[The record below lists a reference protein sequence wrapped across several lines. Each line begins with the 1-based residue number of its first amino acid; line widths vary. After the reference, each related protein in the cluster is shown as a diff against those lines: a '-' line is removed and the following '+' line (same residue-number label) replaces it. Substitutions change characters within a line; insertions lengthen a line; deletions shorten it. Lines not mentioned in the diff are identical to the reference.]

1 MCKQFKFNG
10 MRSMLHAVLYITLGM
25 AIPPNAD
32 AVGISLME
40 VSVSG
45 MGNGFAGSTAE
56 ANDAAVLFYNPAALT
71 RFKKAEQVA
80 AAVAIQIKA
89 EFQDSP
95 TGSNGGPG
103 NAVYERDPNY
113 ALAPNNFFAFPVN
126 DRLVLGFGISGSAG
140 LILRYPNEYPGRF
153 QSKSTDLKV
162 TRLNGALAYKLTP
175 EWSVGGNLSVERFFQ
190 SIRSDVDYA
199 KAASVEPGLN
209 GLFGTVLNNP
219 LIGDAFFNT
228 TGSSRSVPLKL
239 RLFGTQAN
247 VQLGTLFEPSE
258 NTRMGFSYRPK
269 TKFKLK
275 GRYNFQ
281 ADHPDLLEAA
291 AAELLTD
298 GEVTQTLTMPSEAR
312 ASIYHKLNKGKTAV
326 MADISRYDYSSIKN
340 VDYYRTDGSTL
351 KNYVQNLKA
360 ANRYAVGVNHALY
373 NRLTLRAGLSFD
385 EATSTDRYRVTALPD
400 QARTSI
406 HLGFG
411 LQLSPSDWV
420 NVAYQ
425 VSVFKDARI
434 QDRSDIQGQQG
445 EKSYDGNLNGTV
457 RSQAQ
462 FFGVQYHGYF

>member
-1 MCKQFKFNG
+1 
-10 MRSMLHAVLYITLGM
+10 MLNKIKLGVSIA
-25 AIPPNAD
+25 AIAFLPAAH

-56 ANDAAVLFYNPAALT
+56 ANDAAVLYYNPAALT

-80 AAVAIQIKA
+80 AAVTIQIKA

-95 TGSNGGPG
+95 AGSNGGPG

-113 ALAPNNFFAFPVN
+113 AFAPNNFFAFPVN
-126 DRLVLGFGISGSAG
+126 DRLTLGFGISGSAG
-140 LILRYPNEYPGRF
+140 LILRYPNEYPGRL
-153 QSKSTDLKV
+153 QSKSTDIKV
-162 TRLNGALAYKLTP
+162 TRVNGALAYKLTP
-175 EWSVGGNLSVERFFQ
+175 EWSVGANLSVERFFQ

-199 KAASVEPGLN
+199 KAASVEQGLN

-219 LIGDAFFNT
+219 LAGEAFFT
-228 TGSSRSVPLKL
+228 STGSNRTVPLKL

-247 VQLGTLFEPSE
+247 VQLGTLFEPTD
-258 NTRMGFSYRPK
+258 NTRLGLSYRPK
-269 TKFKLK
+269 TTFKLK

-281 ADHPDLLEAA
+281 AAHPDLLETAA
-291 AAELLTD
+291 ADLLTD
-298 GEVTQTLTMPSEAR
+298 GEVTQNITMPSEAR
-312 ASIYHKLNKGKTAV
+312 ASIYHKLSNGKTAV
-326 MADISRYDYSSIKN
+326 MADVSRYDYSVIRNIEYS
-340 VDYYRTDGSTL
+340 RTDGSTL

-360 ANRYAVGVNHALY
+360 GNRYAIGMNHALY
-373 NRLTLRAGLSFD
+373 KRLTLRAGLSHD

-406 HLGFG
+406 HLGLGF
-411 LQLSPSDWV
+411 QLSPKDWV
-420 NVAYQ
+420 DVAYQ
-425 VSVFKDARI
+425 VSMFKDARI

-457 RSQAQ
+457 RTQAQ